1 MYVVFLLTQRAI
13 PPSDP
18 GASRYRRKAIKSSD
32 TGEIIMRNILE
43 DGWRAIEVAPSAR
56 DAPAEASG
64 SRPQKDKVIDC
75 FGTRPVETFEIL
87 NDLVVDRGPSPFVSV
102 LEVFADNNHLTTS
115 QADGLCISTPTGSTA
130 YSLSAGGSL
139 VHPEIPAILIT
150 PICPHTLS
158 FRPML
163 LPDSMELRI
172 SVPYHSRSNAWA
184 SFDGRGR
191 IEINR
196 GDHIKVTASPYP
208 FPTVLPDEQ
217 PSPWFDS
224 VSRTLNWNQRQRQKS
239 FVMVEENIPSMGHK
253 MRSQRHAHPN
263 QTPRPQQKQKP
274 AASDS
279 SSTHDS
285 SESDSDGEAAEDFDI
300 DEQSTTAGSRSD
312 SWDPI
317 MESSGTPP
325 ATESMQREVRAA
337 VQPMTSITSSQERH
351 EEPTISPDNAITP
364 DRYGSAGPPHAPAPL
379 SRRHLAAVDFRLQDS
394 INSGGN
400 DRPHLQGHRRNSKH
414 TEGDLCSQAFVV
426 YGHDDTDE
434 SEGSDAP

>member
-1 MYVVFLLTQRAI
+1 MYVAPLTQRAI

-18 GASRYRRKAIKSSD
+18 CASRYRRKAIKSRD
-32 TGEIIMRNILE
+32 TGEIIMRNIEE
-43 DGWRAIEVAPSAR
+43 DGWHAIEVAPTAR
-56 DAPAEASG
+56 ETPADTSNA
-64 SRPQKDKVIDC
+64 RPHKDKVVHC

-87 NDLVVDRGPSPFVSV
+87 NDLVVDRGPSPFVSM

-191 IEINR
+191 IEIQR

-208 FPTVLPDEQ
+208 FPTVMPEDQ

-224 VSRTLNWNQRQRQKS
+224 VSRTLNWNQRQKQKS
-239 FVMVEENIPSMGHK
+239 FVMVEENV
-253 MRSQRHAHPN
+253 
-263 QTPRPQQKQKP
+263 P
-274 AASDS
+274 AARGTESKASAPRQSVDRMPAAEKDDRRSPSPSSSSDS
-279 SSTHDS
+279 
-285 SESDSDGEAAEDFDI
+285 ENEMPEDFDI
-300 DEQSTTAGSRSD
+300 DDQSTTGSRVNT
-312 SWDPI
+312 WDQ
-317 MESSGTPP
+317 SLASGTTPTTNT
-325 ATESMQREVRAA
+325 AMQREFMSA
-337 VQPMTSITSSQERH
+337 VQPMTSLSSSTSKVAETPASL
-351 EEPTISPDNAITP
+351 PLDGFTP
-364 DRYGSAGPPHAPAPL
+364 DRFGSAGPPHAPSPL
-379 SRRHLAAVDFRLQDS
+379 SRRHLAAVDFRLQDALK
-394 INSGGN
+394 SG
-400 DRPHLQGHRRNSKH
+400 
-414 TEGDLCSQAFVV
+414 ESQAQPSPDVAMAPTHSSDSQCPQAIVV
-426 YGHDDTDE
+426 YGHDDTDD
-434 SEGSDAP
+434 SEESDAP